1 MPKNNITIDVQIHD
15 DRWDSCLT
23 DFSLEKLINK
33 AVEIEEC
40 DHFELSICFTNDAE
54 IQKLNKDYRDK
65 DKPTNVLSF
74 PNEPLSDKADR
85 QILLGDII
93 FSIDTIEKEAN
104 EQGKLF
110 ADHLSHLTIHGFLHL
125 LGYDHIDQE
134 QAQQMESQ
142 EIKILSLLGMHNPY
156 EADEKC

>member
-1 MPKNNITIDVQIHD
+1 MPRNNITIDVQIHD

-33 AVEIEEC
+33 AVEIEKC

-74 PNEPLSDKADR
+74 PNEPLSDKPDR